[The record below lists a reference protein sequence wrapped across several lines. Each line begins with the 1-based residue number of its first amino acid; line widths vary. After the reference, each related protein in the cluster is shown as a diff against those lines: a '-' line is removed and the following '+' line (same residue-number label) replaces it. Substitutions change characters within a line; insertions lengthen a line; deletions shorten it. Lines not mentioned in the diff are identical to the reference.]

1 MSKRPGDDLWP
12 RDGNLGDWMQSLG
25 VENIYK
31 KAGICAP
38 QDLLLINRD
47 DINKYVGESC
57 TLFMQSWFGDYAGN
71 FPLPWTKD
79 ITPIFIGFHL
89 SSINDTRRKFIER
102 KIFKSFQSFKAVGCR
117 DRNTMKFLRELGIN
131 SYMSGCMTLTFDSRT
146 TNNNEQQDKIF
157 IVDLDPKVS
166 KRLTDDYL
174 EKMIK
179 EGIIDHS
186 ITHFYYWN

>member
-1 MSKRPGDDLWP
+1 
-12 RDGNLGDWMQSLG
+12 
-25 VENIYK
+25 
-31 KAGICAP
+31 
-38 QDLLLINRD
+38 
-47 DINKYVGESC
+47 
-57 TLFMQSWFGDYAGN
+57 
-71 FPLPWTKD
+71 
-79 ITPIFIGFHL
+79 
-89 SSINDTRRKFIER
+89 
-102 KIFKSFQSFKAVGCR
+102 
-117 DRNTMKFLRELGIN
+117 MKFLRELGIK

-166 KRLTDDYL
+166 KRLTDGYL